1 MPQKYKKNVTFA
13 TKFRFLVKKKL
24 IIFFLPV
31 LAVLMLTGC
40 SAQKFVPEGQYML
53 HRVEIK
59 SMECGLDP
67 AALEPYIRQKPNS
80 KWFSIFK
87 VPLGMYAL
95 SGKDTTKW
103 LNRTFQN
110 IGEAPVLFDTLQAR
124 QTREDL
130 TQALHNMG
138 YMNAEVDIETKVKK
152 RRLDVIF
159 TLKPGTPYYIN
170 NLSYDV
176 QDDSIAKILR
186 LEDAQ
191 NPLIHVGNNVTV
203 DLLDQVRKRITQ
215 QLMDSGYYHFHKDYI
230 RFTADTVRGNRGV
243 DLTLHLLKYR
253 AANSTEE
260 TLHPRYTIR
269 KINYLSD
276 EQSSLPLR
284 LNVLKENTWLAE
296 GRPFSSTG
304 LQKTYNS
311 LGRLNA
317 LRYTNIRMVESSDSL
332 MLDCNIQL
340 SPNRR
345 NSISFQ
351 PEGTNTSGD
360 LGAAASVTYSNRN
373 VFRGSETFSLQL
385 RGAYEAI
392 TSLEG
397 YQNKNYIEYNVEA
410 KLQFPRLLTF
420 FWGNTIRRHHPLA
433 TSELSV
439 SWNSQNRPEFHR
451 RLFSAAWRYKWENAR
466 NRRISWRL
474 DVLDLNFVS
483 MPWISETFKHE
494 YLDSVSNRNAILRY
508 NYENLFI
515 MKIGAGMSYSNGVT
529 AVKASVETAGNMLRG
544 ISALT
549 NASLNSNDQYTF
561 LGIAYAQY
569 FKADVDYAHL
579 ITFDRHNQLAL
590 HAGLGIAYPYG
601 NSTMLPFEKRY
612 FSGGAN
618 SVRGWSV
625 RELGPGGYRGTDG
638 RIDFINQTGDMK
650 LDLNAELR
658 SWLFWKIY
666 GAFFVDAGNIW
677 TLRDYSVQ
685 PDGQFRFDKFYKQIA
700 VAYGIGIR
708 FNFDYFILR
717 FDMGMKA
724 VNPAYETTREHWALI
739 YPKFSRDFAFHF
751 AVGLPF

>member
-1 MPQKYKKNVTFA
+1 MKK
-13 TKFRFLVKKKL
+13 RLL
-24 IIFFLPV
+24 IYFLPV
-31 LAVLMLTGC
+31 LVVLLLTGC

-53 HRVEIK
+53 HSVEIK
-59 SMECGLDP
+59 SMDRSLDP
-67 AALEPYIRQKPNS
+67 ASLEPYIRQKPNS

-103 LNRTFQN
+103 INRTFQN

-124 QTREDL
+124 QSREDL

-138 YMNAEVDIETKVKK
+138 YMNAQVDIETKVKK
-152 RRLDVIF
+152 RKLDVIF
-159 TLKPGTPYYIN
+159 TLNPGTPYYISK
-170 NLSYDV
+170 LSYDI
-176 QDDSIAKILR
+176 QDDSIARILQLGESSQSR
-186 LEDAQ
+186 L
-191 NPLIHVGNNVTV
+191 HVGDYVTV
-203 DLLDQVRKRITQ
+203 DLLDKERKRITQ
-215 QLMDSGYYHFHKDYI
+215 QLMDTGYYHFHKDFI
-230 RFTADTVRGNRGV
+230 RFTADTVSGSRAV

-253 AANSTEE
+253 ANNSTEE
-260 TLHPRYTIR
+260 TFHPRYTIR
-269 KINYLSD
+269 KINYLGEDSL
-276 EQSSLPLR
+276 SLPLR
-284 LNVLKENTWLAE
+284 MSVLRANTWLTE
-296 GRPFSSTG
+296 GSPFSSSG

-360 LGAAASVTYSNRN
+360 LGAAASITYSNRN
-373 VFRGSETFSLQL
+373 IFRGSETFSLQL

-397 YQNKNYIEYNVEA
+397 YQNKNYVEYNVEA
-410 KLQFPRLLTF
+410 KLQFPRLMTF
-420 FWGNTIRRHHPLA
+420 FLGNSIQRRHPLA

-451 RLFSAAWRYKWENAR
+451 RLFSAAWRYRWENAR
-466 NRRISWRL
+466 NRRVTWRL

-529 AVKASVETAGNMLRG
+529 AVKASVETAGNLLHG
-544 ISALT
+544 ISVLT
-549 NASLNSNDQYTF
+549 DASLNKNEQYTF

-569 FKADVDYAHL
+569 VKADADYAHL

-590 HAGLGIAYPYG
+590 HAGFGIAYPYG
-601 NSTMLPFEKRY
+601 NSTVLPFEKRY

-625 RELGPGGYRGTDG
+625 RELGPGGYMGRDG

-677 TLRDYSVQ
+677 TIRDYSGQ
-685 PDGQFRFDKFYKQIA
+685 PDGQFRFDKFFKQIA

-724 VNPAYETTREHWALI
+724 VNPAYETTREHLPLI
-739 YPKFSRDFAFHF
+739 YPKLSRDFAFHF